1 MLPEFSI
8 HVSQIHLKLSSNRIE
23 SLISKHW
30 QIGRALKSISNL
42 MQHSTTAAIDTF
54 MFKKSRKNYV
64 WWTLIWDSNIFPCPS
79 IVRGISLTRKEKVSV
94 RGETILMI
102 YVAIRKVI
110 CSPDLAASLFYTLD
124 NPKYFKTRWKLPKQ
138 LIIYC
143 QLGFLESLEWVL
155 LQTSEVSTLWTKV
168 TNRSALKWK
177 IFSSGFPKCFHS
189 CHAQAILR
197 PGGLISCTRVRR
209 CQQGWTCLVQ

>member
-23 SLISKHW
+23 FSISKHW
-30 QIGRALKSISNL
+30 QSPEVNISNL

-143 QLGFLESLEWVL
+143 RTWDF
-155 LQTSEVSTLWTKV
+155 
-168 TNRSALKWK
+168 
-177 IFSSGFPKCFHS
+177 
-189 CHAQAILR
+189 
-197 PGGLISCTRVRR
+197 
-209 CQQGWTCLVQ
+209 

>member
-23 SLISKHW
+23 SSISRHW

-42 MQHSTTAAIDTF
+42 MQHSTTVAAIDTF
-54 MFKKSRKNYV
+54 MFKKSRK
-64 WWTLIWDSNIFPCPS
+64 TTFGESFIWDSNIFSCPS

-124 NPKYFKTRWKLPKQ
+124 NPKYFKTR
-138 LIIYC
+138 
-143 QLGFLESLEWVL
+143 
-155 LQTSEVSTLWTKV
+155 
-168 TNRSALKWK
+168 
-177 IFSSGFPKCFHS
+177 
-189 CHAQAILR
+189 
-197 PGGLISCTRVRR
+197 
-209 CQQGWTCLVQ
+209 

>member
-8 HVSQIHLKLSSNRIE
+8 HVSQIHLKPSSNRIE
-23 SLISKHW
+23 SSISRHW
-30 QIGRALKSISNL
+30 QIGKALKSISNL

-54 MFKKSRKNYV
+54 MFKKSRK
-64 WWTLIWDSNIFPCPS
+64 TTFGERFIWDSNSFSCLS
-79 IVRGISLTRKEKVSV
+79 IVRGISLKRKEKVSV

-143 QLGFLESLEWVL
+143 RTWDF
-155 LQTSEVSTLWTKV
+155 
-168 TNRSALKWK
+168 
-177 IFSSGFPKCFHS
+177 
-189 CHAQAILR
+189 
-197 PGGLISCTRVRR
+197 
-209 CQQGWTCLVQ
+209 